1 MAVKKYI
8 KFDSEKG
15 YLENKEDIN
24 YFSTNQM
31 RKVAFG
37 KMLGDFDENGLYV
50 INSKIVD
57 ELIRMPKVIVE
68 IIEGADLIRSTV
80 KADSFFHFILT
91 VEDNKAQFKL
101 LEKIHYQSNRDFN
114 SGLYSNINEYV
125 LDEVIVTDR
134 DFDRNALYQKYNIS
148 TENNGEAL
156 SIFDM
161 DELSIALYYN
171 ITEKLKVNYLV
182 QNTLMMKEKQLEQ
195 FEADYFEGVLTALSE
210 FKDFDKKVTDGVKKD
225 LVEKHTFVIA
235 SKPFFQHTV
244 NEVMDSYVEMFIQDL
259 SPEQRKEFE
268 IRYRQIKGE
277 YYERFKKLIPI
288 EISQK
293 SGVRFD
299 ANQILQE
306 GVIGSLVQEIK
317 TKGFTSSD
325 VRKIVINEDEL
336 QLPVSKIRDMVQQN
350 EEIAK
355 RDNARAKDILRN
367 RPQTTKLYREL
378 EKESNVEVLT
388 DKTLIE
394 EKIESQHKVEEQKN
408 TQKSEVKAETKTE
421 KNQEKESIVKGEK
434 TERKNNNVSSDSTP
448 KATEGKKEAAKTEAN
463 SGARSSYSG
472 SYDSSSDYDY
482 NPADTSGK
490 RSNSNSREST
500 KTNTQQPQTGKNTKD
515 SNLKGQAVDFLLGL
529 VGGDTT
535 NKTAAANFAAG
546 FVGGRTGKAGVDK
559 DLNNE
564 ANDFLSKL

>member
-15 YLENKEDIN
+15 YLANKDDIN

-37 KMLGDFDENGLYV
+37 KMLGDFDEKGLYV

-68 IIEGADLIRSTV
+68 IIDGTDLIRSTI

-91 VEDNKAQFKL
+91 VEDNKAKFKL

-134 DFDRNALYQKYNIS
+134 DFDRNVLYQKYNIS

-161 DELSIALYYN
+161 DELSIAMYYN
-171 ITEKLKVNYLV
+171 LVEKIKINYLV
-182 QNTLMMKEKQLEQ
+182 QNVLMLKEKQLEQ
-195 FEADYFEGVLTALSE
+195 IEANYFEGVLSVLGE
-210 FKDFDKKVTDGVKKD
+210 FKDFGKQVTDGVKKD
-225 LVEKHTFVIA
+225 LAEKHTFVIA

-244 NEVMDSYVEMFIQDL
+244 NEVMDSYIDLFMQGL
-259 SPEQRKEFE
+259 SPEQRADFE
-268 IRYRQIKGE
+268 GKYRQVKGE
-277 YYERFKKLIPI
+277 YYDKFKKIVPI

-293 SGVRFD
+293 AGVRFD
-299 ANQILQE
+299 ANQVLQE

-325 VRKIVINEDEL
+325 VRKIIINEGEL
-336 QLPVSKIRDMVQQN
+336 QLPASKIKEIVEQN

-355 RDNARAKDILRN
+355 RDNARAKDILSGRQ
-367 RPQTTKLYREL
+367 QTSKFYKEL
-378 EKESNVEVLT
+378 EKENKVNVLT
-388 DKTLIE
+388 PDTTLIE
-394 EKIESQHKVEEQKN
+394 DKIKSQQQVKVEEQTN
-408 TQKSEVKAETKTE
+408 TTKKVAEKQGVQKAQPTVKTSQTNSSAQRQNKSVASASKPQAQTSKAGG
-421 KNQEKESIVKGEK
+421 SVKK
-434 TERKNNNVSSDSTP
+434 SD
-448 KATEGKKEAAKTEAN
+448 
-463 SGARSSYSG
+463 SSYSG
-472 SYDSSSDYDY
+472 GYDY
-482 NPADTSGK
+482 SG
-490 RSNSNSREST
+490 
-500 KTNTQQPQTGKNTKD
+500 D
-515 SNLKGQAVDFLLGL
+515 SNYSAVAETSRPKNEATNVKNKGRLSDLIKATMKDEKALKGVIRNMESNETHSSVDGL
-529 VGGDTT
+529 I
-535 NKTAAANFAAG
+535 K
-546 FVGGRTGKAGVDK
+546 
-559 DLNNE
+559 
-564 ANDFLSKL
+564 

>member
-15 YLENKEDIN
+15 YLENKDDIN

-50 INSKIVD
+50 INSKVVD

-148 TENNGEAL
+148 TENTGDVL

-171 ITEKLKVNYLV
+171 ITEKLKINYLV
-182 QNTLMMKEKQLEQ
+182 QNALMLKEKQLEQ
-195 FEADYFEGVLTALSE
+195 VEANYFEGVLTALGE
-210 FKDFDKKVTDGVKKD
+210 YKDFGKQVTDGIKKD

-244 NEVMDSYVEMFIQDL
+244 NEVMDSYIDMFIQGL
-259 SPEQRKEFE
+259 SPEQRAEFE
-268 IRYRQIKGE
+268 AKYRQVKGE
-277 YYERFKKLIPI
+277 YYEKFKKLVPI

-306 GVIGSLVQEIK
+306 GVIGSLVQEIQ

-325 VRKIVINEDEL
+325 VRKIVINEGEL

-355 RDNARAKDILRN
+355 RDNARAKDILRD

-378 EKESNVEVLT
+378 EKENKVEVLT

-394 EKIESQHKVEEQKN
+394 EKIESQHKVEEQKK
-408 TQKSEVKAETKTE
+408 TQKPEVKAETKTE
-421 KNQEKESIVKGEK
+421 KKQERESTTKVEK
-434 TERKNNNVSSDSTP
+434 TERRENNAGSTP
-448 KATEGKKEAAKTEAN
+448 KVTGDKNKDVKAKPRAET
-463 SGARSSYSG
+463 SSYSG
-472 SYDSSSDYDY
+472 GYDSSSDYDY
-482 NPADTSGK
+482 TPSNNGRNGGATNSKDNTSKQTPKAGTK
-490 RSNSNSREST
+490 ESA
-500 KTNTQQPQTGKNTKD
+500 K
-515 SNLKGQAVDFLLGL
+515 SNLNNQMGDFLAGL
-529 VGGDTT
+529 VGD
-535 NKTAAANFAAG
+535 KTA
-546 FVGGRTGKAGVDK
+546 VK
-559 DLNNE
+559 NNE
-564 ANDFLSKL
+564 VDSFLSGL

>member
-15 YLENKEDIN
+15 YLANKDDIN

-68 IIEGADLIRSTV
+68 IIDGTDLIRSTI

-91 VEDNKAQFKL
+91 VEDNKAKFKL

-134 DFDRNALYQKYNIS
+134 DFDRNVLYQKYNIS

-161 DELSIALYYN
+161 DELSIAMYYN
-171 ITEKLKVNYLV
+171 LVEKIKINYLV
-182 QNTLMMKEKQLEQ
+182 QNVLMLKEKQLEQ
-195 FEADYFEGVLTALSE
+195 IEANYFEGVLSVLGE
-210 FKDFDKKVTDGVKKD
+210 FKDFGKQVTDGVKKD
-225 LVEKHTFVIA
+225 LAEKHTFVIA

-244 NEVMDSYVEMFIQDL
+244 NEVMDSYIDLFMQGL
-259 SPEQRKEFE
+259 SPEQLADFE
-268 IRYRQIKGE
+268 GKYRQVKGE
-277 YYERFKKLIPI
+277 YYDKFKKIVPI

-293 SGVRFD
+293 AGVRFD
-299 ANQILQE
+299 ANQVLQE

-325 VRKIVINEDEL
+325 VRKIIINEGEL
-336 QLPVSKIRDMVQQN
+336 QLPASKIKEIVEQN

-355 RDNARAKDILRN
+355 RDNARAKDILSGRQ
-367 RPQTTKLYREL
+367 QTSKFYKEL
-378 EKESNVEVLT
+378 EKENKVNVLT
-388 DKTLIE
+388 PDTTLIE
-394 EKIESQHKVEEQKN
+394 DKIKSQQQVKVEEQTN
-408 TQKSEVKAETKTE
+408 TTKKVAEKQGVQKTQPTVKTSQTNSSAQRQNKSVAPASKPQAQTSKAGGT
-421 KNQEKESIVKGEK
+421 VKK
-434 TERKNNNVSSDSTP
+434 SD
-448 KATEGKKEAAKTEAN
+448 
-463 SGARSSYSG
+463 SSYSG
-472 SYDSSSDYDY
+472 GYDY
-482 NPADTSGK
+482 SG
-490 RSNSNSREST
+490 
-500 KTNTQQPQTGKNTKD
+500 D
-515 SNLKGQAVDFLLGL
+515 SNYSAVAGTSKPKNEATNVKNKGRLSDLIKATMKDEKALKGVIRNMESNETHSSVDGL
-529 VGGDTT
+529 I
-535 NKTAAANFAAG
+535 K
-546 FVGGRTGKAGVDK
+546 
-559 DLNNE
+559 
-564 ANDFLSKL
+564 